1 MTKQQIGESIRARR
15 KELGYT
21 IDALAMKV
29 GIRKAT
35 LIDVELGRNH
45 KVDTLIAIV
54 DCLGGGIE
62 IEWEEN

>member
-21 IDALAMKV
+21 QDALAMKV

-45 KVDTLIAIV
+45 KIDTLIAIL
-54 DCLGGGIE
+54 DHLDGE
-62 IEWEEN
+62 ILIVCG